1 MESTSTGDI
10 HPTSSHLAIW
20 LTPRVFH
27 TGKQNVVSLQ
37 HKLWPEQLEG
47 SRSMLEVSNWML
59 DLKSDCWAFE
69 IYEMRKQECWGER
82 GLLEIV
88 LVSPWYRQRLE
99 FESYV
104 IAWQG
109 WEGNWGKGKW
119 PVSFSRALS
128 VSLTLISSN
137 VEESKELRLWRLQS
151 AEI

>member
-1 MESTSTGDI
+1 M
-10 HPTSSHLAIW
+10 AW
-20 LTPRVFH
+20 AVRR
-27 TGKQNVVSLQ
+27 LQ
-37 HKLWPEQLEG
+37 VDVGGEQLDAG
-47 SRSMLEVSNWML
+47 PEVRLLSLWNIWDEKAGVL
-59 DLKSDCWAFE
+59 GGTWTAWNRACKSLIQAKIGIWNTRRWNDQSCVPRLSCFSSCDCDCCATG
-69 IYEMRKQECWGER
+69 R
-82 GLLEIV
+82 
-88 LVSPWYRQRLE
+88 
-99 FESYV
+99 ESYI